1 MTILRGVE
9 SGISFRA
16 PSVGF
21 SPHYCCPAGNIA
33 DRKAG
38 EKSGLENEMSSIDWH
53 AAPPMTDD
61 QRRNALADME
71 LIACGEEFEL
81 PWRRVRILLDHKLAV
96 VQHPVLTA
104 GSRTSLGLT
113 DHGLRLL
120 DAAGARQT
128 NCA

>member
-1 MTILRGVE
+1 
-9 SGISFRA
+9 
-16 PSVGF
+16 
-21 SPHYCCPAGNIA
+21 
-33 DRKAG
+33 
-38 EKSGLENEMSSIDWH
+38 MSSIDWH

-71 LIACGEEFEL
+71 LIVCGEELDL

-113 DHGLRLL
+113 DHGLRFM